1 MIPLLARHT
10 AAAAAV
16 YVYIGLLLLLVRH
29 CAPTLGN
36 RSSVTLPIGQSSKV
50 KVETNNLHARSLFP
64 IQGGLQV
71 IMNPEDEKGGGAIIG
86 WKTKA
91 G

>member
-16 YVYIGLLLLLVRH
+16 YVYIGLLLLLLVRH
-29 CAPTLGN
+29 CTATLGN

-71 IMNPEDEKGGGAIIG
+71 IMKPEDEKGGGAISG
-86 WKTKA
+86 LEN
-91 G
+91 